1 MSDIINIYLHLDTP
15 TFIAALARD
24 DRSYSADIFFAASRI
39 LEGRNLKSPDE
50 IAKLARLVRKIEDVR
65 QKEAKDEEELGEIPD
80 EFLGKICS
88 RGPLAVQFVSF
99 DRFCLYASLFRSMVT
114 NVLFLLPRPPVLA
127 FYFFLWIMNALTIEW
142 RPYIYLFYF
151 IFSIRAPVKIH
162 CCTR

>member
-50 IAKLARLVRKIEDVR
+50 ISKLARLVRKIEDVR

-80 EFLGKICS
+80 EFLGKICP
-88 RGPLAVQFVSF
+88 RGLIAVRFVKF
-99 DRFCLYASLFRSMVT
+99 ERVT
-114 NVLFLLPRPPVLA
+114 LCAN
-127 FYFFLWIMNALTIEW
+127 
-142 RPYIYLFYF
+142 
-151 IFSIRAPVKIH
+151 
-162 CCTR
+162 